1 MKLGKT
7 IDEIEIGDSAHFTK
21 TITETDIY
29 LFAGITGDFNPM
41 HVNEEFAKGTMF
53 KKRIAHGGIATS
65 LIAPVLGTMLPGLG
79 TVALSTSCRFKA
91 PVFPGDTVTAK
102 ATVTEKDVEKNRI
115 NMECLWTNQDGAVV
129 AKGEASVMPPRKE
142 YADMFGLKE

>member
-7 IDEIEIGDSAHFTK
+7 IDEIEIGESASFSK
-21 TITETDIY
+21 TITETDII

-41 HVNEEFAKGTMF
+41 HTNEEFAKKTMF

-65 LIAPVLGTMLPGLG
+65 LLAPVLGTVLPGLG

-91 PVFPGDTVTAK
+91 PVYPGDTVTVK
-102 ATVTEKDVEKNRI
+102 ATVKEKEVEKNRI
-115 NMECLWTNQDGAVV
+115 DMECVWTNQEGTVV
-129 AKGEASVMPPRKE
+129 AKGDASVMPPRKE
-142 YADMFGLKE
+142 YADMFELEE